1 MPLLTWTAEQEAE
14 LRRLWAEGLSAGRIA
29 AATGRT
35 KNSIIGRAHRLGLPR
50 RESPIP
56 AASSA
61 EGGASKRCARCGVLK
76 TLGCFTPLERG
87 VLKRHPY
94 CKACRNAAAKALGA
108 QKRQATTIPERVAAL
123 AAIPAAAARGQP
135 QRPETP
141 AVTRPAPE
149 AGATPAAS
157 PAAAGG
163 SPAPYARVAAPRP
176 AAWWRTMPIHYPA
189 DLGCRWIQGEPR
201 GAETL
206 FCDAARVPHRPYC
219 PAHCARAYHLWRGPD
234 ATAAGGHAAPGR
246 SSGNLRDVSS
256 QTAPAGQ
263 PAAPPAALSG
273 RDAA

>member
-1 MPLLTWTAEQEAE
+1 MPLMTWTAEADAE
-14 LRRLWAEGLSAGRIA
+14 LRRLWGEGQSAGRIA
-29 AATGRT
+29 AVMAVS
-35 KNSIIGRAHRLGLPR
+35 KNSIIGRAHRLGLPGR
-50 RESPIP
+50 YSPIRRP
-56 AASSA
+56 A
-61 EGGASKRCARCGVLK
+61 
-76 TLGCFTPLERG
+76 
-87 VLKRHPY
+87 
-94 CKACRNAAAKALGA
+94 
-108 QKRQATTIPERVAAL
+108 ATTIPRRVAAP

-163 SPAPYARVAAPRP
+163 SPAPYPRPAALRP
-176 AAWWRTMPIHYPA
+176 AAWWRTTPIHYPA

-206 FCDAARVPHRPYC
+206 FCDAARVSHRPYC
-219 PAHCARAYHLWRGPD
+219 PAHCARAYQLWRGPD
-234 ATAAGGHAAPGR
+234 ATAAPGEASLHAAPGR
-246 SSGNLRDVSS
+246 SSGVLDVSS

-263 PAAPPAALSG
+263 GAASPAALSG